1 MEQILRNGYAKY
13 IYTATETEVTDHL
26 FYQKKKTITLFFKPK
41 QDFHSK
47 LYQQWNYCYGIF
59 SNKLIFLRE
68 KFAKIMISTG
78 CTKS

>member
-26 FYQKKKTITLFFKPK
+26 FYQKNITLFFKPK

>member
-47 LYQQWNYCYGIF
+47 L
-59 SNKLIFLRE
+59 
-68 KFAKIMISTG
+68 
-78 CTKS
+78 